1 MIPELFLFITLAFIV
16 LFVTSTVIYSTVKL
30 GISPMPSS
38 HKAYLAMMQLADE
51 TGTGTIIDMGS
62 GWGNFV
68 IPIAKKYP
76 QRQIVGY
83 ELSYLPWLTST
94 LLKKLL
100 GLKNLTLYRQNFY
113 KADLSKASVLVCY
126 LFPEA
131 MDKISKKLRLDQ
143 ASVNF
148 VISNNFV
155 LPLWQHS
162 KVIRIND
169 FYKSPVYLYDMSNS
183 EYK

>member
-1 MIPELFLFITLAFIV
+1 MIPELFLFITLAFIIS
-16 LFVTSTVIYSTVKL
+16 FVTSTIVYSTVKL

-38 HKAYLAMMQLADE
+38 NKAYLAMMQLTDE
-51 TGTGTIIDMGS
+51 TGTGAIIDMGS

-68 IPIAKKYP
+68 IRIAKRYP

-94 LLKKLL
+94 LLKKAL
-100 GLKNLTLYRQNFY
+100 GLKNLTLHRQNFY
-113 KADLSKASVLVCY
+113 KADLSTASVLVCY

-131 MDKISKKLRLDQ
+131 MDKISKKLRLEQ

-148 VISNNFV
+148 VISNNFA
-155 LPLWQHS
+155 LPSWQHS
-162 KVIRIND
+162 KVICIND
-169 FYKSPVYLYDMSNS
+169 FYKSPVYLYDISNG
-183 EYK
+183 EHK

>member
-1 MIPELFLFITLAFIV
+1 MIPELSLFITLTFMV
-16 LFVTSTVIYSTVKL
+16 LFVTSTILYSTVKL

-38 HKAYLAMMQLADE
+38 NKAYRAMMQLADE

-83 ELSYLPWLTST
+83 ELSYLPWLIST
-94 LLKKLL
+94 LLKKTL
-100 GLKNLTLYRQNFY
+100 GLKNLTLHRQSFY
-113 KADLSKASVLVCY
+113 KADFSIASVLVCY

-131 MDKISKKLRLDQ
+131 MDKISKKLRLEQ
-143 ASVNF
+143 AGVNF

-162 KVIRIND
+162 KVIHIND
-169 FYKSPVYLYDMSNS
+169 FYKSPIYLYDISNG
-183 EYK
+183 KHK